1 MKTPVANRI
10 FAYRVNDANRITFLN
25 QNWLDFAQE
34 NQAAELTADRVLGK
48 ELDQFIADWET
59 RHLYELIYARV
70 RQTGRDVQFP
80 FRCDSP
86 ECRRSFQ
93 MHIAPLPQG
102 GLDFTVQV
110 IALEPRPALRLLDNS
125 IAHSA
130 DWVAICGWCQRIENI
145 GGPWIEVEEATEQ
158 QELFGATPPRLTHGI
173 CPDCLAAIQGRL
185 TDS

>member
-10 FAYRVNDANRITFLN
+10 FAYRINEANRITFLN

-34 NQAAELTADRVLGK
+34 NQAAELTADRVLGE
-48 ELDQFIADWET
+48 ELNRFIADWET

-93 MHIAPLPQG
+93 MHIASLPQG

-125 IAHSA
+125 VAQSA
-130 DWVAICGWCQRIENI
+130 DWVVICGWCQRIESN
-145 GGPWIEVEEATEQ
+145 GWIAVEEATERK
-158 QELFGATPPRLTHGI
+158 ELFGATPPRLTHGI
-173 CPDCLAAIQGRL
+173 CPDCLTAIQRRVM
-185 TDS
+185 DS